1 MVKTA
6 TIEDVLATRMRSEW
20 PYRVNFDQIGYHALD
35 EMKQW
40 CEKNCQGQ
48 YRFEHVH
55 ALYFQFK
62 EERDAFLF
70 KLRWSTAEG
79 NVLK

>member
-1 MVKTA
+1 MKPLVM
-6 TIEDVLATRMRSEW
+6 IEDVLATRMRSEW
-20 PYRVNFDQIGYHALD
+20 PYRVNFDQIGYPALD
-35 EMKQW
+35 DMKLW

-48 YRFEHVH
+48 YRFEFVH

>member
-1 MVKTA
+1 MPKID
-6 TIEDVLATRMRSEW
+6 TIENVLATRMRSEW
-20 PYRVNFDQIGYHALD
+20 PYRVNFDQIGYSALD
-35 EMKQW
+35 QMKQW
-40 CEKNCQGQ
+40 CESNCTAG

>member
-1 MVKTA
+1 MNTVS
-6 TIEDVLATRMRSEW
+6 IDEILATRMRSEW
-20 PYRVNFDQIGYHALD
+20 PYRVNFDQIGYPTLD
-35 EMKQW
+35 QMKEW
-40 CEKNCQGQ
+40 CEKNCRGA
-48 YRFEHVH
+48 YRFEFVH

-62 EERDAFLF
+62 EEQDAFLF